1 MSELSYNAS
10 LIILLDN
17 ISTQFNRYASVLILL
32 FGVVGNILN
41 ILVLSQRA
49 LRSNSCAWI
58 FLASSIANL
67 ISILF
72 GLTTRI
78 ISGWT
83 TDPIDHIGWACKLR
97 AFVVFSTR
105 TIASWL
111 IVLATVDRWLSS
123 STNVHRRQKSTLKN
137 VQRWTT
143 IIVILSIL
151 LYAQQLYCYEANLI
165 DTPLRCYGKT
175 NACRLIT
182 DSSFAVIT
190 ILFPLVLMILFGLLT
205 ISNVR
210 QSQNRV
216 RALQLPNINSIMNKS
231 SEPIAGN
238 TERKSKQKID
248 RSVLR
253 MLLVQVLFL
262 VIFTFP
268 LSLQKIYSSFIQEDE
283 SSRDIAINVF
293 SYNAAVLIYFIS
305 NGMPFYLYTLCGGAV
320 FRKALYDFVVT
331 MKRKM
336 MCQ

>member
-137 VQRWTT
+137 AQRWTT
-143 IIVILSIL
+143 TIIILSIL

-165 DTPLRCYGKT
+165 DTPLKCYGKT
-175 NACRLIT
+175 DACRFIT

-210 QSQNRV
+210 QSQR
-216 RALQLPNINSIMNKS
+216 RIHQLQLRNMTLTKKNSAASNNENPN
-231 SEPIAGN
+231 G
-238 TERKSKQKID
+238 KQI
-248 RSVLR
+248 
-253 MLLVQVLFL
+253 
-262 VIFTFP
+262 I
-268 LSLQKIYSSFIQEDE
+268 
-283 SSRDIAINVF
+283 
-293 SYNAAVLIYFIS
+293 
-305 NGMPFYLYTLCGGAV
+305 
-320 FRKALYDFVVT
+320 
-331 MKRKM
+331 
-336 MCQ
+336 

>member
-1 MSELSYNAS
+1 MSELSYNES

-17 ISTQFNRYASVLILL
+17 ISTQFNRYVSILIFL

-83 TDPIDHIGWACKLR
+83 TDPIDNIGWACKLR

-165 DTPLRCYGKT
+165 DTPLRCY
-175 NACRLIT
+175 
-182 DSSFAVIT
+182 
-190 ILFPLVLMILFGLLT
+190 VLMILFGLLT

-216 RALQLPNINSIMNKS
+216 HALQLPNINSIMNKS
-231 SEPIAGN
+231 SKPIAGN
-238 TERKSKQKID
+238 TERKSNQKID

-253 MLLVQVLFL
+253 MLLVQVERKLTNASW
-262 VIFTFP
+262 I
-268 LSLQKIYSSFIQEDE
+268 SKGE
-283 SSRDIAINVF
+283 SPTTIIR
-293 SYNAAVLIYFIS
+293 
-305 NGMPFYLYTLCGGAV
+305 
-320 FRKALYDFVVT
+320 
-331 MKRKM
+331 
-336 MCQ
+336 